1 LARDGTQSAIRRR
14 VQDSSALAPSPFLE
28 WSNRL
33 LNLAQVIGAAIVS
46 WGVVYV
52 AVRNHAWI
60 TGLLIMLGFS
70 LSLTISLPL
79 MVVAGSTILYQYDAV
94 GLWLPM
100 SSYILGALS
109 LAIPD
114 SSTMLQQTADRIEA
128 PASVPA
134 AATAM
139 MPAGS
144 FSGLSEPVL
153 AALDW
158 VGTARPSESREHQ
171 PYLDAAPTPA
181 VSEAGGKHVR
191 PATASQAS

>member
-1 LARDGTQSAIRRR
+1 M
-14 VQDSSALAPSPFLE
+14 QDSSALAPSPFLE

-33 LNLAQVIGAAIVS
+33 LNLTNVIGAAIVS

-52 AVRNHAWI
+52 AVRNHAWV

-100 SSYILGALS
+100 SSYIIGALS
-109 LAIPD
+109 MAIPD
-114 SSTMLQQTADRIEA
+114 SSAMLQQTEARTEA
-128 PASVPA
+128 PAALAA
-134 AATAM
+134 AATAT
-139 MPAGS
+139 MPADSLTGR
-144 FSGLSEPVL
+144 SEPVL

-158 VGTARPSESREHQ
+158 VVTARPAESREHQ
-171 PYLDAAPTPA
+171 PYPDAARTPA
-181 VSEAGGKHVR
+181 VSEASGKHVR